1 MSRFLQHHFDLA
13 RIIKESSIRH
23 VEYHEELES
32 TNTMAI
38 ELLGPLLDHS
48 PALVLTGKQTAGRG
62 RKGNSWW
69 SSTGALTF
77 TVVIDAHELQLD
89 ASRRPLVALASG
101 LAVRDVLHEQFPD
114 GEFQLKWPNDVLTA
128 NRKIC
133 GILVEQHGSES
144 RQGILIGIGININNS
159 LAGAPSDVFQRAT
172 SLYDLTGHSFDLTDC
187 LIKVLQR
194 LDFRISQFST
204 QPRLALS
211 DANRHNVLNG
221 RVVSL
226 QVGDDKHSGE
236 CHGIDEDGQL
246 VLQTQHDLLRINSG
260 VVLAW

>member
-1 MSRFLQHHFDLA
+1 MSRSLQQHFDLA
-13 RIIKESSIRH
+13 RITSESSIRH

-48 PALVLTGKQTAGRG
+48 PALVLTEKQTAGRG
-62 RKGNSWW
+62 RTGNSWW
-69 SSTGALTF
+69 SSAGALTF
-77 TVVIDAHELQLD
+77 TVVIDAGELPLD

-101 LAVRDVLHEQFPD
+101 LAVRDVLQEQFPA

-159 LAGAPSDVFQRAT
+159 LAGAPSDVAQRAT

-187 LIKVLQR
+187 LVKVLQR
-194 LDFRISQFST
+194 LDFRIGQFST

-211 DANRHNVLNG
+211 DVNRHNVLNG
-221 RVVSL
+221 RFVSL
-226 QVGDDKHSGE
+226 QVGEDKHSGQ

-260 VVLAW
+260 VVLDW